1 MDNFLTLWNQQL
13 FQIGGTDYTVGLI
26 VLLVLLLVGGYAA
39 SKLLENLFSKR
50 LAKTHLRPHAIQ
62 TLQRIFF
69 YLLIVGLVSA
79 VLSLLNV
86 PMASFAF
93 LTGAIAIGLGFG
105 AQNILNNFI
114 SGWILMGEQPV
125 RVGDFIEIDQ
135 FVGVVE
141 RIGNRS
147 TRIRRVDGV
156 HLLVPNSQMLERVVV
171 NWTLIDNEIRTSLR
185 VGVAYGS
192 SPQQV
197 SELIEQAVRA
207 QDDVMEEP
215 SPTVIFED
223 FGDNALIF
231 EAIFWSKVGG
241 ERALRQIRSNIRFKI
256 SELFAAADI
265 TIAYP
270 QRDVHID
277 GLGPLQIE
285 MIGEKRNSETNST
298 GG

>member
-1 MDNFLTLWNQQL
+1 
-13 FQIGGTDYTVGLI
+13 
-26 VLLVLLLVGGYAA
+26 
-39 SKLLENLFSKR
+39 
-50 LAKTHLRPHAIQ
+50 
-62 TLQRIFF
+62 
-69 YLLIVGLVSA
+69 
-79 VLSLLNV
+79 
-86 PMASFAF
+86 
-93 LTGAIAIGLGFG
+93 
-105 AQNILNNFI
+105 
-114 SGWILMGEQPV
+114 
-125 RVGDFIEIDQ
+125 
-135 FVGVVE
+135 
-141 RIGNRS
+141 
-147 TRIRRVDGV
+147 
-156 HLLVPNSQMLERVVV
+156 
-171 NWTLIDNEIRTSLR
+171 
-185 VGVAYGS
+185 
-192 SPQQV
+192 V

>member
-171 NWTLIDNEIRTSLR
+171 NWTLIDNDIRTSLR